1 MMGLPTL
8 LVIPMRLVDHA
19 ALTHV
24 GLRRQLNEDNFAAV
38 PELGVWAV
46 ADGMG
51 GHEGGE
57 IASEI
62 ARDQVI
68 EGARLRRALVE
79 TIVQAHHE
87 IMQHPMAGGDRGMG
101 TTVVALHA
109 DLHGDSNAVQIAWVG
124 DSRAYVLDDTG
135 LHQRSKD
142 HALVQQLVDQGVIS
156 AHEARYHPH
165 RNIISQALGIEPD
178 RTSLQVDTWNG
189 VVSGPMRVLLCSDG
203 LTEHVEDAHLALLL
217 SAPSCRQAAQ
227 DLVQAALD
235 GGGSDNITVIV
246 VDLDAP

>member
-1 MMGLPTL
+1 
-8 LVIPMRLVDHA
+8 MRLVDHA
-19 ALTHV
+19 VLTHV
-24 GLRRQLNEDNFAAV
+24 GLRRELNEDNFAAV
-38 PELGVWAV
+38 PDLGVWAV

-79 TIVQAHHE
+79 TIVQAHQE

-109 DLHGDSNAVQIAWVG
+109 DLNADTIQVAWVG

-142 HALVQQLVDQGVIS
+142 HALVQQWVDEGLIS

-165 RNIISQALGIEPD
+165 RNIISQALGIEPEKAPL
-178 RTSLQVDTWNG
+178 RVDTWAG
-189 VVSGPMRVLLCSDG
+189 VVRGPTRVLLCSDG
-203 LTEHVEDAHLALLL
+203 LTEHVDDAHLKLLL
-217 SAPSCRQAAQ
+217 SAPSCKQAAQ
-227 DLVQAALD
+227 DLIQAALD

-246 VDLDAP
+246 VDLDAG